1 MNKRYLN
8 FLRQGERLSGFLTW
22 QHGQETFSVP
32 GVLCLE
38 EARQVVIR
46 LILRSDSPVK
56 LAFDSSLYMEANGEE
71 AEAISV
77 PEVCAFESTG
87 GALTLVQA
95 QEYQGHTEVL
105 GNPIE
110 IAFRP
115 RFAISMFVEPP
126 QWKNPVGM
134 RAEIGGLEEW
144 ISSGISGRFINLVRD
159 SETYVSKDKITL
171 ESFDYKTQAFPFVED
186 DLCVSI
192 KPYAKPSHKE
202 EVNEIG
208 IQFCSVLEV
217 RSIQNG
223 MSWKVGL
230 KELRNFQELLMLL
243 SWTSLEATNLEGKFR
258 QENSQDESFWE
269 SINFP
274 CPPKASPVSDW
285 TGIFNS
291 SFAATDKKLSKPK
304 RGFIIPYSEVDQS
317 MMDAWRS
324 MRENKYHPIQLFI
337 QTIENPQMAPE
348 VKALQLGAGIESLGF
363 KLKEETSST
372 STADHK
378 KAFQLF
384 RLVGETAKK
393 LLPNLFEKW
402 ADEANFIY
410 QAMKHLNRVLP
421 ETGKIARINSL
432 SELVVQACL
441 ANELGASEETIKS
454 FLKERVAQ
462 LPTVTRIKDPSEI
475 NVSEAE

>member
-1 MNKRYLN
+1 MHKHYLN

-22 QHGQETFSVP
+22 KHERETFSVP

-46 LILRSDSPVK
+46 LILQSDSPVK
-56 LAFDSSLYMEANGEE
+56 LAFDTSLYMEASGEE
-71 AEAISV
+71 VKPISI

-87 GALTLVQA
+87 GVLTLIQA
-95 QEYQGHTEVL
+95 RAYQGHTEVI

-126 QWKNPVGM
+126 HWKSPVEL

-144 ISSGISGRFINLVRD
+144 ISSGPSGRFVNLVRD
-159 SETYVSKDKITL
+159 TETYASKDKITL
-171 ESFDYKTQAFPFVED
+171 ESFDYKTQAFSLVED
-186 DLCVSI
+186 ELCVSI
-192 KPYAKPSHKE
+192 KPYAKASHKE
-202 EVNEIG
+202 RVKEIS
-208 IQFCSVLEV
+208 IQFRSMLEV
-217 RSIQNG
+217 RSTKNG

-230 KELRNFQELLMLL
+230 RELRNFQELLMLL

-258 QENSQDESFWE
+258 QETSQDESFWE

-274 CPPKASPVSDW
+274 CPPKPSSVSDW
-285 TGIFNS
+285 AGIFNS
-291 SFAATDKKLSKPK
+291 SFAAMDTKSSKS
-304 RGFIIPYSEVDQS
+304 RIDFIIPYGEFDQS

-324 MRENKYHPIQLFI
+324 IRENKYHPIQLFI
-337 QTIENPQMAPE
+337 QTIENSKMAPE

-378 KAFQLF
+378 KAIQLF
-384 RLVGETAKK
+384 RLVGVTAKN
-393 LLPNLFEKW
+393 LLPDLFEEW
-402 ADEANFIY
+402 ADEANFVY

-421 ETGKIARINSL
+421 ETGEIARINSL
-432 SELVVQACL
+432 SELAIQACL
-441 ANELGASEETIKS
+441 ADELGASEATIKN
-454 FLKERVAQ
+454 FIEDRAAK
-462 LPTVTRIKDPSEI
+462 LPTYTRIKDPSEI
-475 NVSEAE
+475 DVNGAE

>member
-1 MNKRYLN
+1 
-8 FLRQGERLSGFLTW
+8 
-22 QHGQETFSVP
+22 
-32 GVLCLE
+32 
-38 EARQVVIR
+38 
-46 LILRSDSPVK
+46 
-56 LAFDSSLYMEANGEE
+56 
-71 AEAISV
+71 
-77 PEVCAFESTG
+77 
-87 GALTLVQA
+87 
-95 QEYQGHTEVL
+95 
-105 GNPIE
+105 
-110 IAFRP
+110 
-115 RFAISMFVEPP
+115 
-126 QWKNPVGM
+126 
-134 RAEIGGLEEW
+134 
-144 ISSGISGRFINLVRD
+144 
-159 SETYVSKDKITL
+159 
-171 ESFDYKTQAFPFVED
+171 
-186 DLCVSI
+186 
-192 KPYAKPSHKE
+192 
-202 EVNEIG
+202 
-208 IQFCSVLEV
+208 
-217 RSIQNG
+217 
-223 MSWKVGL
+223 
-230 KELRNFQELLMLL
+230 
-243 SWTSLEATNLEGKFR
+243 
-258 QENSQDESFWE
+258 
-269 SINFP
+269 
-274 CPPKASPVSDW
+274 
-285 TGIFNS
+285 
-291 SFAATDKKLSKPK
+291 
-304 RGFIIPYSEVDQS
+304 